1 VQGWPTEDLVA
12 KKVLSELVIFELG
25 SEWWERA
32 RLAEIYFKNIFFFW
46 FWGLNSGLTPWA
58 TLPALFLWRV
68 FWDRVSQTFCPGWLW
83 TLVLLISASWVAGI
97 TGVSHWCQA

>member
-32 RLAEIYFKNIFFFW
+32 RLAEIYFKNIFFF
-46 FWGLNSGLTPWA
+46 
-58 TLPALFLWRV
+58 
-68 FWDRVSQTFCPGWLW
+68 
-83 TLVLLISASWVAGI
+83 LVLGLELRAY
-97 TGVSHWCQA
+97 TLSHSTSPIFVKGLLR